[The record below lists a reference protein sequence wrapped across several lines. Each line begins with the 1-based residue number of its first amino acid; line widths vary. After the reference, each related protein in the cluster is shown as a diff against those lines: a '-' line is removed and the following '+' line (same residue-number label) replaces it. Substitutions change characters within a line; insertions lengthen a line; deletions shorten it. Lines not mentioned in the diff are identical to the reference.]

1 MDALFVSV
9 FSVFGFRFSN
19 FEFRVSNFTTEFPF
33 LIKSYSLMSFPA
45 KKSGMSRVKLN
56 ILGLSTGQTSGSYT
70 LILGEENSN
79 RKLPIVI
86 GSFEAQ
92 AIAVE
97 IEKIVPFRPMTH
109 DLFLNFCNSFDI
121 SIHEIVIYSLNEGVF
136 HAKMICEHMGEIKEI
151 DARTSDSIALA
162 VRFKCPIYT
171 YEDIMDAA
179 GIVFNDDINDPLQ
192 ENLQEKESKATAQQK
207 EEKSGY
213 TRMTLDQLNQLLENA
228 LALEDYGTAARI
240 RDEIQRRKK

>member
-1 MDALFVSV
+1 V
-9 FSVFGFRFSN
+9 
-19 FEFRVSNFTTEFPF
+19 
-33 LIKSYSLMSFPA
+33 
-45 KKSGMSRVKLN
+45 
-56 ILGLSTGQTSGSYT
+56 GLSTGQISGSYT

-109 DLFLNFCNSFDI
+109 DLFLNFCQSFDI
-121 SIHEIVIYSLNEGVF
+121 TIHEIVIYSLNEGVF

-179 GIVFNDDINDPLQ
+179 GIVFNEDMNDLLPDD
-192 ENLQEKESKATAQQK
+192 LQEKEVKPGK
-207 EEKSGY
+207 EFKEDKSGY

-228 LALEDYGTAARI
+228 LTSEDYGTAARI
-240 RDEIQRRKK
+240 RDEIKRRQK

>member
-1 MDALFVSV
+1 
-9 FSVFGFRFSN
+9 
-19 FEFRVSNFTTEFPF
+19 
-33 LIKSYSLMSFPA
+33 
-45 KKSGMSRVKLN
+45 MSRVKLS

-79 RKLPIVI
+79 RKLPVVI

-97 IEKIVPFRPMTH
+97 IEKIIPFRPMTH

-121 SIHEIVIYSLNEGVF
+121 TIHEVVIYSLNEGVF
-136 HAKMICEHMGEIKEI
+136 HAKLVCEHQGEIKEI

-179 GIVFNDDINDPLQ
+179 GIVFND
-192 ENLQEKESKATAQQK
+192 ESGYTGSEQYEETKNKSKSTAN
-207 EEKSGY
+207 EEKIGY
-213 TRMTLDQLNQLLENA
+213 TRMTLEQLNQLLDNA
-228 LALEDYGTAARI
+228 LALEDYASAARI

>member
-1 MDALFVSV
+1 
-9 FSVFGFRFSN
+9 
-19 FEFRVSNFTTEFPF
+19 
-33 LIKSYSLMSFPA
+33 
-45 KKSGMSRVKLN
+45 MSRVKLN
-56 ILGLSTGQTSGSYT
+56 IVGLSTGQTSGSYT
-70 LILGEENSN
+70 LILGEENTN

-109 DLFLNFCNSFDI
+109 DLFVNFCKSFEI

-136 HAKMICEHMGEIKEI
+136 HAKMICEQNGEIREI

-171 YEDIMDAA
+171 YEEIMDAA
-179 GIVFNDDINDPLQ
+179 SVVFNEDLNEALTEP
-192 ENLQEKESKATAQQK
+192 T
-207 EEKSGY
+207 EEKVSKKTKSENAEY
-213 TRMTLDQLNQLLENA
+213 TRMTLEQLETILEKA
-228 LALEDYGTAARI
+228 ISVEDYGTAARI
-240 RDEIQRRKK
+240 RDEIQRRQK